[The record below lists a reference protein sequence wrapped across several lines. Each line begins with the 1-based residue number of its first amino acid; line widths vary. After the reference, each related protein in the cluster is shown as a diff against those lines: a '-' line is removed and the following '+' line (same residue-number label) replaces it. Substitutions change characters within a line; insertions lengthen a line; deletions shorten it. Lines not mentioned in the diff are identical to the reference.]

1 MNIAYNWKKKCRT
14 FSDAGKIVSN
24 IESDLCFYRYYH
36 CLNSAGSMDYYLWVM
51 NLWFWYIFLTIL
63 SPTLYIEKQSE
74 ANRVGGRVPDY
85 QLLWNNTG
93 AWSAGH
99 CSKLRMNHGQRK
111 NLWCE
116 VLHQR
121 GHYKSDI
128 GQFGVSKNMRLHS
141 KSWTHQF
148 IPWV

>member
-24 IESDLCFYRYYH
+24 IESDLCFYYH
-36 CLNSAGSMDYYLWVM
+36 CLNSEGSMDHYLPLSKVPM
-51 NLWFWYIFLTIL
+51 ILVWYLPHNSFTH
-63 SPTLYIEKQSE
+63 SVYWEG
-74 ANRVGGRVPDY
+74 ANRDWERVPDY
-85 QLLWNNTG
+85 QILWNNTG

-99 CSKLRMNHGQRK
+99 CSKLRMNHDQRK

-141 KSWTHQF
+141 KTWTHQF